1 MPRSRLLLIVLIF
14 ASALFATGAVAPVSP
29 KASRPNPRSVV
40 GPPRPPVAEPER
52 PEPPRP
58 DIDQFR
64 GNQFQWARLR
74 TSNPYW
80 NRHSGADLA
89 LVDYLRRA
97 TVLKIDPVWHSVRAD
112 SIDDLN
118 VYPFIYCDN
127 IAHLS
132 PFEAANFG
140 EYLRRGGFFC
150 IDACQHVQI
159 NRSIP
164 IFLREQIAVLA
175 AQLPKL
181 RTEELSPSH
190 EIFSVFFKLKYG
202 PPPRKT
208 TGEVHPLQAVYDGER
223 LIGVISLNG
232 LQCGWSDSKGGAYP
246 NECAQMMANIYVYAM
261 TR

>member
-1 MPRSRLLLIVLIF
+1 MLHRHLLLI
-14 ASALFATGAVAPVSP
+14 ASICASTLFAAGAVAPVAP
-29 KASRPNPRSVV
+29 KASRPNPRAVP

-52 PEPPRP
+52 PEPPP
-58 DIDQFR
+58 PAIEQFL

-97 TVLKIDPVWHSVRAD
+97 TALKIDPVWHSVRAS
-112 SIDDLN
+112 SIDDLTG
-118 VYPFIYCDN
+118 YPFIYCDN
-127 IAHLS
+127 IAHLA

-140 EYLRRGGFFC
+140 EYLRRGGLFC
-150 IDACQHVQI
+150 IDACQYVAI

-164 IFLREQIAVLA
+164 VFLREQIAVLA
-175 AQLPKL
+175 AHFPKL
-181 RTEELSPSH
+181 RTEELSSTH
-190 EIFSVFFKLKYG
+190 EIFSVFFKLTHG

-208 TGEVHPLQAVYDGER
+208 TGEVHPLHAVYDGER

-232 LQCGWSDSKGGAYP
+232 LQCGWSDSKGGSYP
-246 NECAQMMANIYVYAM
+246 NDCAKMMANIYVYAM